1 MDGDAVIKWLVRIII
16 FACIVATVVA
26 IAQDATA
33 TVRKKKPRV
42 VMATPTAT
50 PVPPPTLRV
59 DAVAQPLQPLT
70 VTVSIPDG
78 PTGGATLVV
87 ADSSGRQIVVIPVVL
102 EYGNAAVSIVPRGAR
117 GWHSGVVVD
126 SFGQIIAQNGQ
137 LYLYEPQTSLTTGI
151 PQYDQFIPAAITIM
165 RGAMLDQ
172 TFADMAVHGYRSP
185 DSPLIWLRD
194 YVYQMRGARYFDSDI
209 VSPMN
214 AFAREQYADGSFPD
228 FLPRAPWA
236 DTAYR
241 TPVEAD
247 VEFLFVQGVY
257 QAWQAG
263 AGDDFA
269 RTHLGSMRRA
279 MTYTLQDPIRWDAQ
293 KGLVRRPFTIDM
305 WDFEV
310 AQSDAPRH
318 GIDAYTRWGI
328 FHGDNTGMIQS
339 LRMLATIEE
348 RVGDAGLAGVWRS
361 VADGMQDRL
370 NQLSWNGTFYRHFV
384 FDQPTTLP
392 GVDVEQQLSLSN
404 AYALN
409 RGVLSDAQAQA
420 ILDTYI
426 SRRRPNAFAEWY
438 SIDPPFPAGTITMGG
453 RAGEQPGTYVNGGI
467 MPLVGGELARGAFRN
482 GYTTYGF
489 AAIDY
494 YWAGMLSRG
503 RSFLWYAPDGA
514 EGVGTPDTLS
524 TDGWGAASMLDAF
537 IEGAVGV
544 VDQSD
549 NMRAVLV
556 APKWYY
562 AAGIRDAYAVVR
574 YAPGSG
580 YVAYK
585 WHHGQCSASIELTG
599 IAERY
604 QVVLPIPVASEMAGC
619 SGVVSSPHGVVEV
632 QTRHD
637 GRVAVLTVTGP
648 DATVVINW

>member
-1 MDGDAVIKWLVRIII
+1 MIKWFVRVIILMS
-16 FACIVATVVA
+16 IVTGMMYLG
-26 IAQDATA
+26 QDAWA
-33 TVRKKKPRV
+33 KPRKKKPRV
-42 VMATPTAT
+42 ATVTPTVT
-50 PVPPPTLRV
+50 PIPPPTLRV
-59 DAVAQPLQPLT
+59 DATAQPLRPLT
-70 VTVSIPDG
+70 ITIAIPNG
-78 PTGGATLVV
+78 PSGGATLVV
-87 ADSSGRQIVVIPVVL
+87 ADSTGRQIVVTAVLL
-102 EYGNAAVSIVPRGAR
+102 EYGNATVTIVPRGAR
-117 GWHSGVVVD
+117 GWHTGVVVD
-126 SFGQIIAQNGQ
+126 SFGQIIAQNTQ
-137 LYLYEPQTSLTTGI
+137 LYQYEPQTQVVTGI
-151 PQYDQFIPAAITIM
+151 AQYDQFIPAATTIM
-165 RGAMLDQ
+165 RGAVLDQ
-172 TFADMAVHGYRSP
+172 QFGDMTVHGYRSP

-194 YVYQMRGARYFDSDI
+194 YVYQMRGARYFDADI
-209 VSPMN
+209 VSPIN
-214 AFAREQYADGSFPD
+214 AFARTQYADGSFPD

-236 DTAYR
+236 EYAYR

-269 RTHLGSMRRA
+269 RSHLGAMRRA
-279 MTYTLQDPIRWDAQ
+279 LTYTLQDANRWDAA

-318 GIDAYTRWGI
+318 SIDAATRWGI
-328 FHGDNTGMIQS
+328 FHGDNTGMIQA
-339 LRMLATIEE
+339 LRMLATVEE
-348 RVGDAGLAGVWRS
+348 RVGDAGLAAVWRA

-370 NQLSWNGTFYRHFV
+370 NLLSWNGHFYQHFI
-384 FDQPTTLP
+384 FDQPTAIP
-392 GVDVEQQLSLSN
+392 GIDMSQQLSLSN

-409 RGVLSDAQAQA
+409 RGVLSDAQATA

-426 SRRRPNAFAEWY
+426 SRRRTTSFAEWY

-467 MPLVGGELARGAFRN
+467 MPHVGGELARGAFRT
-482 GYTTYGF
+482 GYTAYGF
-489 AAIDY
+489 ANLDY

-514 EGVGTPDTLS
+514 EGVGTMDTLS

-537 IEGAVGV
+537 VEGAVGV

-562 AAGIRDAYAVVR
+562 TAGIRDAYAVVR
-574 YAPGSG
+574 YAAGNG
-580 YVAYK
+580 YVAYT
-585 WHHGQCSASIELTG
+585 WHHGQCGASIELTG
-599 IAERY
+599 SAERY
-604 QVVLPIPVASEMAGC
+604 QIALPIPAASDMAGC
-619 SGVVSSPHGVVEV
+619 SGTVSSPQGVVDV

-648 DATVVINW
+648 DAVVVVNW